1 MFLSIRPLLAAAARL
16 KDGVRGHDATAC
28 LHPARTLA
36 SLTQEQAV
44 RRPTVGPSGCS
55 PVYGELLAQ
64 GQVLQ
69 GELAMAAEEE
79 GEEPK

>member
-1 MFLSIRPLLAAAARL
+1 
-16 KDGVRGHDATAC
+16 
-28 LHPARTLA
+28 
-36 SLTQEQAV
+36 
-44 RRPTVGPSGCS
+44 VGPSGCS

-64 GQVLQ
+64 SQVPQ

>member
-1 MFLSIRPLLAAAARL
+1 L
-16 KDGVRGHDATAC
+16 KDGVRGHDDDG
-28 LHPARTLA
+28 LSP
-36 SLTQEQAV
+36 SGPDFGQPDPEQAV
-44 RRPTVGPSGCS
+44 RRPKVGPSGCS
-55 PVYGELLAQ
+55 PVFGELLAQ